1 MDNEQLEIMLEET
14 LGHDHSA
21 GTEAFRD
28 QLLARCLKELDDGE
42 RAPIH
47 RGIRVLH
54 DEEIEMLAAAGDAW
68 AAFRMSAT
76 RA

>member
-28 QLLARCLKELDDGE
+28 RLLAQCLKELDDGE
-42 RAPIH
+42 STSIR
-47 RGIRVLH
+47 RGIRVLS
-54 DEEIEMLAAAGDAW
+54 DRDIEMLAAAGDILPPDSSGD
-68 AAFRMSAT
+68 RLT
-76 RA
+76 